1 MTQDNHSNQVQVPYA
16 ILRPSPNVKLRTK
29 EYKKYPTLPLHLV
42 QSVLY
47 KATVNSTTPI
57 IIDLE
62 TTSAL
67 AHSKKDTVAAV
78 SLASSHSVVSINVK
92 DNHKLW
98 LAILNYLY
106 TKSVPLIAHNASFDM
121 AWMLRDFN
129 PTALYYHEFKL
140 FNFVG
145 CTYAMYRHLA
155 TEGFRGQQWS
165 LDYAQKTLLQIESNK
180 IERNKKLVEQGLIKK
195 RISNDILLKLLGS
208 EEEVSKYQQSVTER
222 ESEDTEDED
231 TPEED

>member
-1 MTQDNHSNQVQVPYA
+1 MNSNQPSSKQVQVPYA
-16 ILRPSPNVKLRTK
+16 ILRPSPNVKLRTSS
-29 EYKKYPTLPLHLV
+29 YKKYPTLPLQQV
-42 QSVLY
+42 QQVLY

-57 IIDLE
+57 VIDLE
-62 TTSAL
+62 TTSLL
-67 AHSKKDTVAAV
+67 AHNKTDTVAAV

-92 DNHKLW
+92 DNPKLW
-98 LAILNYLY
+98 MAILNYLY
-106 TKSVPLIAHNASFDM
+106 TKSIPLLAHNASFDM

-129 PTALYYHEFKL
+129 PKALYFHEFKL

-155 TEGFRGQQWS
+155 TEGFIGQKWG

-180 IERNKKLVEQGLIKK
+180 IERDKKLVEQGLIKK

-208 EEEVSKYQQSVTER
+208 EEAVSDYQANVHEQH
-222 ESEDTEDED
+222 DDDE
-231 TPEED
+231 PEEE

>member
-1 MTQDNHSNQVQVPYA
+1 MNSNHKQVQVPYA
-16 ILRPSPNVKLRTK
+16 ILRPSPNVKLRTSS
-29 EYKKYPTLPLHLV
+29 YKKYPTLPLQQL
-42 QSVLY
+42 QQVLY
-47 KATVNSTTPI
+47 KAIVNSTTPI
-57 IIDLE
+57 VIDLE

-67 AHSKKDTVAAV
+67 AHDKSQSVAAV

-92 DNHKLW
+92 NNHQLW
-98 LAILNYLY
+98 MAILNYLY
-106 TKSVPLIAHNASFDM
+106 TKSIPLLAHNASFDM

-129 PTALYYHEFKL
+129 PKALYFHEFKL

-155 TEGFRGQQWS
+155 TEGFIGQQWS
-165 LDYAQKTLLQIESNK
+165 LDYAQKTLLNIESNK

-208 EEEVSKYQQSVTER
+208 EEAVSDYQSSVHEQH
-222 ESEDTEDED
+222 DDDE
-231 TPEED
+231 PEEE